1 MASKRKADLTPTEQE
16 VTPTGKKPKQSTNST
31 GRRQRK
37 LSTTGPI
44 SPFVIEISPQK
55 EMPSNNG
62 GDASQRSPKP
72 PSAEEFKAMLREGL
86 ANVAKKEQLDRM
98 MVQISSNTEALHSLQ
113 RRVDTTSEATER
125 RFLAIEERIQQ
136 QPTLMDSLDRS
147 QRAAFEKSRRSLR
160 IWPIK
165 GEDADELDA
174 SFKDFAVE
182 ALMIPDTVVR
192 KTALA
197 EIIRVRSSPKNAVYM
212 EALVTFKDQMERDFY
227 FAKAK
232 HLAPYRDE
240 SGAPTAGIRMDIPEY
255 FSATFTSLN
264 NHGYEIKKANGP
276 DTKRYVK
283 YDEENLSLYL
293 EVRLPGATKWTRIRP
308 EQARIYGE
316 EKDRQEY
323 QSIRKT
329 LLRATPS
336 TPTPSPGQNPNL
348 IPLGNKPGHHPP
360 PLQPTPSTSTGV
372 ERSQRPTWTP
382 PPRASPPRRYSLRN
396 SQNE

>member
-1 MASKRKADLTPTEQE
+1 MASKRKADLAPTEQE
-16 VTPTGKKPKQSTNST
+16 VTPTGKKPKQSTSST

-37 LSTTGPI
+37 LSTAGSV

-72 PSAEEFKAMLREGL
+72 PSAEEFKAMLKDGL

-98 MVQISSNTEALHSLQ
+98 MVQISSNTDALQSLQ
-113 RRVDTTSEATER
+113 KRVDTTNEATER

-136 QPTLMDSLDRS
+136 QPTRMDSLDRS
-147 QRAAFEKSRRSLR
+147 RRAAFEKSRRSLR

-165 GEDADELDA
+165 GDDTDELDA
-174 SFKDFAVE
+174 SFKDFAVD
-182 ALMIPDTVVR
+182 ALMVPDTVVR
-192 KTALA
+192 QTALA
-197 EIIRVRSSPKNAVYM
+197 EIIRVRSSPRNAVYM
-212 EALVTFKDQMERDFY
+212 EALVTFKDQMQRDFY
-227 FAKAK
+227 FSKAK

-240 SGAPTAGIRMDIPEY
+240 SGAPTAGIRMDIPPY
-255 FSATFTSLN
+255 LMATFNSLN
-264 NHGYEIKKANGP
+264 NHGYEIKRANGP
-276 DTKRYVK
+276 DTKRYMK
-283 YDEENLSLYL
+283 YDEVNLSLYL
-293 EVRLPGATKWTRIRP
+293 EVRLLSSTKWTRIRP

-323 QSIRKT
+323 QTIRKT
-329 LLRATPS
+329 LLRTTS
-336 TPTPSPGQNPNL
+336 PSPNPNL
-348 IPLGNKPGHHPP
+348 IPLGNKPGHHLPSQ
-360 PLQPTPSTSTGV
+360 QPTPSTSTGV

-382 PPRASPPRRYSLRN
+382 PPRASPPKRYSLRN